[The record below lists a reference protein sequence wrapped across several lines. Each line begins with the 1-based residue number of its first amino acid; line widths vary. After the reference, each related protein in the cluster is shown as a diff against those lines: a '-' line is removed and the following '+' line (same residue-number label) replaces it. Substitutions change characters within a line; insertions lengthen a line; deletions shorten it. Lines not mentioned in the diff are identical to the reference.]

1 MRRSTADSPAGTRA
15 RLTAARSRP
24 WAMTP
29 SRPARSPAARAA
41 PGTRCSR
48 LQSPPARDH
57 AATSRALT
65 RTARPLLR
73 ARPLLSLLSPLN
85 PLNPLRLLNPSDSLD
100 PVGSPAPL
108 ARASAGAGR
117 RRGPERSAEPGAFC
131 TAGSGPGARGEAE
144 SPSSSRRARSCTTT
158 APSGH
163 RSPARPAPTAVR
175 ARTSHQ
181 PARVLVSMTVSLAVS
196 LTGDSAPPPA
206 GQIRQRRWISP
217 CHGPSTGASCR
228 ARRVMTAGR
237 IVWTPRR
244 AAAAGSS
251 MRKVAT
257 IGSRTRQS
265 PADCSSTGPMSL
277 MSRSYRLRR
286 RSFRALAGLSVL
298 GVLAAASTE
307 LLDGEPIGGVPTVLL
322 RDVVALLAL
331 RASQSDLGANVAG
344 LASHGSLL

>member
-24 WAMTP
+24 WAMTS
-29 SRPARSPAARAA
+29 SRPAGSPAARAA

-73 ARPLLSLLSPLN
+73 ARPLPSL
-85 PLNPLRLLNPSDSLD
+85 LNPLRLLNPSGSLD
-100 PVGSPAPL
+100 PVGSPTPL
-108 ARASAGAGR
+108 TRASAGAGR

-175 ARTSHQ
+175 ARTSRQ
-181 PARVLVSMTVSLAVS
+181 PARVLVSIAVS

-344 LASHGSLL
+344 LTGHASLL